1 MELQDELNLDVYDYG
16 ARNYDPAIGRW
27 WQIDPMS
34 EVARRWTPYQY
45 CYNNPIRYVDPD
57 GMLVDDYYGMVDG
70 QLTYLGSDGEG
81 DNIRYVKEDQVE
93 NVSPKLQ
100 GDQTSAEDRGSARG
114 SSQVVT
120 VESDKI
126 QNDLQAVAD
135 NSLSSKVEHT
145 MKLVFDVDAANPTI
159 TSYAAESGDNS
170 TSPLHYGVLDGETL
184 DGNGKVLLAQAH
196 GHPASTKPDHVTQ
209 TTMSELDK
217 NTSNAAGIPI
227 YGVNA
232 MSGRQG
238 SSQSIHRVT
247 PDGTITNNV
256 GKTKGSGASGFNIVN
271 DALRIRTR
279 R

>member
-1 MELQDELNLDVYDYG
+1 MELQEELNLDVYDYG
-16 ARNYDPAIGRW
+16 ARNYDPAISRW

-45 CYNNPIRYVDPD
+45 CYNNPIRYIDPD

-70 QLTYLGSDGEG
+70 KLTCLGSDGEG
-81 DNIRYVKEDQVE
+81 DNIRYVKEDLVE
-93 NVSPKLQ
+93 NVRSKLK
-100 GDQTSAEDRGSARG
+100 GDQTSAEDRDSARR
-114 SSQVVT
+114 SSQAVA

-145 MKLVFDVDAANPTI
+145 MKLVFDIDAQTPTI
-159 TSYAAESGDNS
+159 TSYAAETGDNS
-170 TSPLHYGVLDGETL
+170 TSPLTYGTMDGETY

-196 GHPASTKPDHVTQ
+196 GHPKSTKPDHVTQ
-209 TTMSELDK
+209 KTMSETDK
-217 NTSNAAGIPI
+217 NTSKSAGIPI

-238 SSQSIHRVT
+238 SSQWIHRVS

-256 GKTKGSGASGFNIVN
+256 GKTKGSGVSGFNIVS